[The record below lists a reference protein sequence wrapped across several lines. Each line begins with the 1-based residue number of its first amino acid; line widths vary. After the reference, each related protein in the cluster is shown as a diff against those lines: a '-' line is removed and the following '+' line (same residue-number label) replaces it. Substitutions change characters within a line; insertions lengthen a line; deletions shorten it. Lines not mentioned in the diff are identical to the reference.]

1 MDDMNHRRLL
11 IGIAHDYYLSKI
23 NIAEI
28 SKKYQVSRYLISKYL
43 DEAMATGLV
52 KININTPIERNSE
65 LEAKFK
71 HRFPIEHI
79 YIINGVALS
88 LASSIIFK
96 RALVM
101 TYCSPSLWVIT

>member
-52 KININTPIERNSE
+52 KININTPSNEIVSWRLN
-65 LEAKFK
+65 LNIVFQLNI
-71 HRFPIEHI
+71 FI
-79 YIINGVALS
+79 LS
-88 LASSIIFK
+88 KTRIPRVTMNA
-96 RALVM
+96 
-101 TYCSPSLWVIT
+101 T